1 MKKILFIA
9 LIGTIATSCQ
19 LSTKYKISGKIIN
32 SDDKWLILERME
44 LDKTVHIDSVKLNDN
59 GTFKFVGQRLKE
71 PTFFRLKLKENNFI
85 TLLVDSTERLQV
97 QADGKNL
104 EKSYNVQN
112 SLGSGYIKILN
123 RKMRLTQ
130 QATDSLVALYA
141 KLPENDW
148 ANKKRIENEYLA
160 SIDTHKK
167 FIGSFVMENPRSFAS
182 YYALLLELNNA
193 PIMNVMDKKDMIFY
207 STIAT
212 SLNLLYPES
221 ERVKHLYSYVL
232 RARQMQRREEVTQ
245 KLMEQAEPGI
255 PNIEAPNRQGINV
268 SLNSLKGKTILVS
281 FWASIDQNSRMENR
295 NLKRIYSKY
304 KSKGFEIYQVSLDQS
319 KILWE
324 NAVVQDGAD
333 WISVCDLKSID
344 SPNVRLYNI
353 SSIPANYLINK
364 DGDIIGK
371 DLFGTRLEE
380 KLAEILK

>member
-44 LDKTVHIDSVKLNDN
+44 LDKNVRIDSVKLNDN
-59 GTFKFVGQRLKE
+59 GTFKFVGHRLKE
-71 PTFFRLKLKENNFI
+71 PTFFRLKLKDSNFI

-123 RKMRLTQ
+123 RKMRITQ

-160 SIDTHKK
+160 AIDTHKK

-221 ERVKHLYSYVL
+221 ERVKHLYYL
-232 RARQMQRREEVTQ
+232 RFE
-245 KLMEQAEPGI
+245 
-255 PNIEAPNRQGINV
+255 
-268 SLNSLKGKTILVS
+268 GKTN
-281 FWASIDQNSRMENR
+281 ATSRG
-295 NLKRIYSKY
+295 S
-304 KSKGFEIYQVSLDQS
+304 
-319 KILWE
+319 
-324 NAVVQDGAD
+324 NAKADGAGPTRHPEHRGAQ
-333 WISVCDLKSID
+333 
-344 SPNVRLYNI
+344 SPRH
-353 SSIPANYLINK
+353 
-364 DGDIIGK
+364 
-371 DLFGTRLEE
+371 
-380 KLAEILK
+380 